1 MQRTQN
7 ATDDSSGFR
16 FIRITIAIILS
27 VIGGMII
34 YEPLA
39 SLNFDFIFFE
49 DISISKVAGSWSN
62 VVKYV
67 SSAAFGVLT
76 GISYYICERRW
87 RIPFIVCLPL
97 ALFFGAIGVGVTV
110 VVIGVVLAILATIV
124 LILSLLFGRGDR

>member
-1 MQRTQN
+1 MLKTQN
-7 ATDDSSGFR
+7 ATDDFSGFL
-16 FIRITIAIILS
+16 FIRIVIAIILS
-27 VIGGMII
+27 VVGGMII

-67 SSAAFGVLT
+67 SSATFGGLT

-87 RIPFIVCLPL
+87 RMPFIVCLPL
-97 ALFFGAIGVGVTV
+97 ALFFGAIGMGVAV
-110 VVIGVVLAILATIV
+110 VAIGVVLAILATIV
-124 LILSLLFGRGDR
+124 LILALLFGRGDR